1 MLTVGDLLVR
11 ARRILQE
18 ISDDGTR
25 WTNIELVDWLNEA
38 YATVVDLCPSAY
50 SITAEM
56 TCVAGTRQTIPEEA
70 ERLIDVIRNTSADA
84 GGAIITRTSRE
95 AMNASRRRWHGEPQ
109 TNSLEN
115 FMFDD
120 KDQRHFYVYPPA
132 TETATLEIL
141 YSRVPENHSAEE
153 AKVTST
159 ERLRFS
165 DTYAPIL
172 LDLVLARAFTKDA
185 ETAANAQR
193 AQMHSQ
199 SATTALGLKMQALM
213 GGSGA
218 APAGA
223 PAQ

>member
-18 ISDDGTR
+18 ISADGTR

-38 YATVVDLCPSAY
+38 YATIVDICPSAY
-50 SITAEM
+50 SITSEM

-70 ERLIDVIRNTSADA
+70 ERLIDVIRNTSTDA

-115 FMFDD
+115 YMIDVM
-120 KDQRHFYVYPPA
+120 DQRHFYVYPPA
-132 TETATLEIL
+132 TDTATLEIL
-141 YSRVPENHSAEE
+141 YSRVPENHLPAE
-153 AKVTST
+153 AMVTST
-159 ERLRFS
+159 ERLRLS

-172 LDLVLARAFTKDA
+172 LDLVLARAFSKDA

-199 SATTALGLKMQALM
+199 SATAALGLKIQ
-213 GGSGA
+213 SISPSPS
-218 APAGA
+218 PAGA
-223 PAQ
+223 PQQ